1 MAMGSSGPVRVAVVG
16 AGFSGLMF
24 ALSLLKEGLS
34 VDVYEEHGRVGFPEH
49 CTGLVSGYTAG
60 LIGRP
65 AERAR
70 LAEFDAVV
78 ISGPAHSVEVR
89 PRGGVVKLDRVR
101 LEEAMLDEVEREGG
115 RVHLGVRAKVGADGT
130 VLPSGARYDVVVLAE
145 GYFGRL
151 AGRLGLR
158 RRGRVFW
165 GVNEELEYKASGPF
179 VARFDGVTSGGFFSW
194 FVPLGDRVLVGT
206 ASRDPRAVA
215 SYLGEARRAFGVDGS
230 PRVKVYGGPVLA
242 GPPVDSPRVG
252 RVVVVGDAAF
262 LNKPLTG
269 GGLYPNAEAATRA
282 AALIRA
288 GEDPLRALERS
299 VREVGRSLSRAYH
312 LARLVHG
319 RPRLV
324 DALAQAASASG
335 LAARLSG
342 LVDYDRHE
350 RLLGAAARAGLPA
363 LGAAARLLRRDP
375 LGAALLLAASLR
387 GAVGL

>member
-1 MAMGSSGPVRVAVVG
+1 M
-16 AGFSGLMF
+16 
-24 ALSLLKEGLS
+24 
-34 VDVYEEHGRVGFPEH
+34 
-49 CTGLVSGYTAG
+49 
-60 LIGRP
+60 
-65 AERAR
+65 
-70 LAEFDAVV
+70 
-78 ISGPAHSVEVR
+78 
-89 PRGGVVKLDRVR
+89 
-101 LEEAMLDEVEREGG
+101 
-115 RVHLGVRAKVGADGT
+115 
-130 VLPSGARYDVVVLAE
+130 
-145 GYFGRL
+145 
-151 AGRLGLR
+151 
-158 RRGRVFW
+158 
-165 GVNEELEYKASGPF
+165 
-179 VARFDGVTSGGFFSW
+179 
-194 FVPLGDRVLVGT
+194 
-206 ASRDPRAVA
+206 
-215 SYLGEARRAFGVDGS
+215 
-230 PRVKVYGGPVLA
+230 LA

-262 LNKPLTG
+262 MNKPLTG

-299 VREVGRSLSRAYH
+299 VREVGRFLARAYH

-324 DALAQAASASG
+324 DALAHAASASG

-363 LGAAARLLRRDP
+363 LGAAARLLADDP